1 MKIGSNIRYLRQR
14 KGLTQEQV
22 SAYLGVSYQAVSK
35 WETGANTP
43 DISLLPNIAALF
55 DVSVDALFSLE
66 KIIAPEDLFPQED
79 DDVIRIIQMQGKKIL
94 SVTPRI
100 TPDSPAI
107 EIAFPR
113 NCNDRTQYF
122 KVEVFGHIVADGSIN
137 GDVVCHQSIEC
148 SQINGDAH
156 ADGDMKVSELNA
168 MGRIVC
174 KGIYD
179 CYRLQADKIEC
190 TGDIHSAHLTCNQII
205 YKNPQENPV

>member
-1 MKIGSNIRYLRQR
+1 MKIGNNIRVLRQR

-22 SAYLGVSYQAVSK
+22 ASCLGVSYQAVSK

-43 DISLLPNIAALF
+43 DISLLPLLAALF
-55 DVSVDALFSLE
+55 DVSIDMLFSLD
-66 KIIAPEDLFPQED
+66 ALPPQGEMLPWED
-79 DDVIRIIQMQGKKIL
+79 DDVIRIIQMQGKKVLAI
-94 SVTPRI
+94 TPRVMQ
-100 TPDSPAI
+100 DSPAI

-122 KVEVFGHIVADGSIN
+122 KVEVHGHIMADGSIN

-156 ADGDMKVSELNA
+156 ADGDIKVSELNS

-174 KGIYD
+174 NGIHD
-179 CYRLQADKIEC
+179 CYRLQANHIEC
-190 TGDIHSAHLTCNQII
+190 AGDIQTVDLTCDQIT
-205 YKNPQENPV
+205 YKK

>member
-1 MKIGSNIRYLRQR
+1 MKIGSNIRILRQQ

-22 SAYLGVSYQAVSK
+22 AAYLGVSYQAVSK

-43 DISLLPNIAALF
+43 DISLLPALAALF
-55 DVSVDALFSLE
+55 GVSIDVLFSLDTQSPQ
-66 KIIAPEDLFPQED
+66 AGLLPQED
-79 DDVIRIIQMQGKKIL
+79 DDVIRIIQMKGRKVL
-94 SVTPRI
+94 AVTPRVA
-100 TPDSPAI
+100 PDSPAI

-122 KVEVFGHIVADGSIN
+122 KVEVYGHVTTDGSIN

-156 ADGDMKVSELNA
+156 ADGNIKVSELSS

-174 KGIYD
+174 NGIHD
-179 CYRLQADKIEC
+179 CYRLQANNIEC
-190 TGDIHSAHLTCNQII
+190 AGDIHSANLTCNQIT
-205 YKNPQENPV
+205 YKK

>member
-1 MKIGSNIRYLRQR
+1 MKLGSNIRTLRQR

-43 DISLLPNIAALF
+43 DIALLPKLAVLF
-55 DVSVDALFSLE
+55 DVSIDTLFSLDMLPVQE
-66 KIIAPEDLFPQED
+66 GALSWED
-79 DDVIRIIQMQGKKIL
+79 DDVIRIIQMQGRRVIA
-94 SVTPRI
+94 VTPRVS
-100 TPDSPAI
+100 PDAPAI

-122 KVEVFGHIVADGSIN
+122 KVEVHGHIIADGSIN

-148 SQINGDAH
+148 SQINGDAR
-156 ADGDMKVSELNA
+156 AEGDIKVNELNA

-174 KGIYD
+174 RDIHD
-179 CYRLQADKIEC
+179 CYRLQANHIEC
-190 TGDIHSAHLTCNQII
+190 AGEIHAANLTCDRITYN
-205 YKNPQENPV
+205 K